1 MTKYKL
7 TVSALLILLGVALSS
22 QVNAQSGTDH
32 VWSIGLEAGPS
43 FSKYG
48 QDASETDLK
57 AGFLLGANLNYSIRN
72 TYGITGKLLYAQK
85 GAKDGNVK
93 QTLNYIEV
101 PVVGRVFFNRD
112 GKFRPNLFAGP
123 SFGFLTGAKSKTG
136 SADRVDIDNYKDI
149 FNTFDLGLTGGLGL
163 NYEIAPN
170 TRFLI
175 DFRYTHGLTDIS
187 KTTANEINNQSIA
200 ITAGFSIGI

>member
-1 MTKYKL
+1 MKKYMFRFSG
-7 TVSALLILLGVALSS
+7 VILLLFIAFSS
-22 QVNAQSGTDH
+22 RVQAQASDN

-48 QDASETDLK
+48 QDASSSDFKT
-57 AGFLLGANLNYSIRN
+57 GFLLGANLNYSIRN
-72 TYGITGKLLYAQK
+72 TYGFTGKLLYAQK
-85 GAKDGNVK
+85 GAKQGNVK

-101 PVVGRVFFNRD
+101 PIVARAFFNRD

-136 SADRVDIDNYKDI
+136 SADRVDIDNYESI
-149 FNTFDLGLTGGLGL
+149 FKTFDFGLTGGIGL
-163 NYEIAPN
+163 NYEIVPD
-170 TRFLI
+170 TRILV
-175 DFRYTHGLTDIS
+175 DFRYTHGLTDIAESAAS
-187 KTTANEINNQSIA
+187 KVNNQSIA